1 MAAFAVARRNCL
13 SDGGAESEHPLETF
27 VGVYASAKPGELC
40 LMAAFAV
47 ARRNCPSEGGR
58 RASIR
63 CEGGFFVEALR
74 WYRALRARD
83 TARLGPAVA
92 GFRRAKGSGER
103 ASAGDVRSGVQSAK
117 PEKRRASI
125 RWGSQDLP

>member
-13 SDGGAESEHPLETF
+13 SDGGAESEHPLVTF

-47 ARRNCPSEGGR
+47 ARRNCLGEGGR

-63 CEGGFFVEALR
+63 CEGGFFVEALVGI
-74 WYRALRARD
+74 ALCVPATLLVWGRRSRD
-83 TARLGPAVA
+83 
-92 GFRRAKGSGER
+92 FGER
-103 ASAGDVRSGVQSAK
+103 RGAESEH
-117 PEKRRASI
+117 PLE
-125 RWGSQDLP
+125 